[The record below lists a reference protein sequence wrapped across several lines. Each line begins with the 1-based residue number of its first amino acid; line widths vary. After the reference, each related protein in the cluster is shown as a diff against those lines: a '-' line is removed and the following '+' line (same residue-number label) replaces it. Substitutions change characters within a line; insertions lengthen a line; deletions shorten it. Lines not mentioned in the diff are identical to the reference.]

1 MPMSIT
7 FPMTEYLELKVAM
20 ARSQSETG
28 YGRARLDSHSRS
40 VLKLDLGDVIEI
52 VGKKTAVAKVFK
64 SDIEDEGTSI
74 IRIDGLTRTSAGV
87 SVDEN
92 VRIRKITPESAEKV
106 TIAPNIPEGKVI
118 RFEEGIENVFRNGL
132 MNRPLMAGIDILVP
146 NIALMGN
153 RSTFTVVSTKPKGA
167 VTVGPKTEICIVNE
181 PVPQKTQTYIGQ
193 TTYDDIGGLDDEL
206 RRIREMIEL
215 PLKHPEIF
223 DRMGI
228 SAPKGVLLY
237 GPPGTGKTLIAE
249 AVANESGASFYS
261 ICGPEIMGRYYGQSE
276 ERLRE
281 IFDTAQENTP
291 SIIFLDEI
299 DSIAPSRDE
308 VSGEVERRVVAQL
321 LTLMD
326 GMGGRGN
333 VIVIGATNREDAIDP
348 ALRRPGRFDREIE
361 IGVPGK
367 GGRRSILEVHT
378 RDMPLADDVDLDKL
392 AGTTQGFVGADL
404 AALCRESAMKCL
416 SRYIPHMDLDKPIPH
431 EILAEMKVTMQDCTD
446 ALNEIE
452 PSGMREVLVEIPK
465 ITWNDIGGLEHIR
478 KEIDEAFI
486 PTEDKKSFERLGIEP
501 GKAILLYG
509 PPGTGKTMIAKAV
522 ANESG
527 ANFISIS
534 GPEIASKWL
543 GESEMAIRKIFKKA
557 KQMAPCIIF
566 FDEID
571 SIAPRRGTGDSQA
584 WERVVAQLLT
594 AMDGI
599 ESLNRVLI
607 MAATN
612 RPDMLD
618 PALLRPGRMDRMILV
633 GKPDQSARL
642 GILKVHTSKMPLAED
657 VDLNRIADL
666 TDGYVGADLA
676 SLCREAVMLAFRSNN
691 DTETVGMTFFEQA
704 LENIRPSV
712 DEATFS
718 SYEKIGTE
726 IRKRKTGWNDI
737 PFYG

>member
-1 MPMSIT
+1 MAN
-7 FPMTEYLELKVAM
+7 YLELKVAM
-20 ARSQSETG
+20 AKSQTEAG
-28 YGRARLDSHSRS
+28 YGRARMDTKSRGT
-40 VLKLDLGDVIEI
+40 LKIDLGDAIEI

-64 SDIEDEGTSI
+64 SDLEDEGLGI

-92 VRIRKITPESAEKV
+92 VKVRKIIPQHAIKLV
-106 TIAPNIPEGKVI
+106 IAPNIPEGKTI
-118 RFEEGIENVFRNGL
+118 RFEAGIENIFRNGL
-132 MNRPLMAGIDILVP
+132 MNRPLMKGIDILVP

-153 RSTFTVVSTKPKGA
+153 RSTFTVVATIPDGP
-167 VTVGPKTEICIVNE
+167 VIVGIDTEVEVIKEPLKEKTE
-181 PVPQKTQTYIGQ
+181 TYLGQ

-206 RRIREMIEL
+206 KRIREMIEL

-237 GPPGTGKTLIAE
+237 GPSGTGKTLIAE
-249 AVANESGASFYS
+249 AVANESGASFYN
-261 ICGPEIMGRYYGQSE
+261 IRGPEIMGRYYGQSE

-281 IFDTAQENTP
+281 IFKEAQENAP

-333 VIVIGATNREDAIDP
+333 VIVIGATNREDSLDS

-361 IGVPGK
+361 IGVPNRK
-367 GGRRSILEVHT
+367 GRRSILDVHT
-378 RDMPLADDVDLDKL
+378 RDMPLAEDVNLDIL
-392 AGTTQGFVGADL
+392 AGMTQGFVGADL
-404 AALCRESAMKCL
+404 AALARESAMKCL
-416 SRYIPHMDLDKPIPH
+416 SGYLPHLDLDKPIPQATLK
-431 EILAEMKVTMQDCTD
+431 EIKVRMNDFKD
-446 ALNEIE
+446 ALNEVE
-452 PSGMREVLVEIPK
+452 PSGMREVFVEIPK
-465 ITWNDIGGLEHIR
+465 ISWADIGGLESIR
-478 KEIDEAFI
+478 KEIEEAFI
-486 PTEDKKSFERLGIEP
+486 PTEEKKSFERLGIEP

-527 ANFISIS
+527 ANFISVS
-534 GPEIASKWL
+534 GPEIASKWM
-543 GESEMAIRKIFKKA
+543 GESELAIRKIFKKA
-557 KQMAPCIIF
+557 KQMAPSIIF

-571 SIAPRRGTGDSQA
+571 SIAPKRGSGDSHA

-599 ESLNRVLI
+599 EGLNRVMI

-612 RPDMLD
+612 RPDMID

-633 GKPDQSARL
+633 GKPDMDARIN
-642 GILKVHTSKMPLAED
+642 ILKVHTRRMPLQN
-657 VDLNRIADL
+657 VDLLEIAKE

-676 SLCREAVMLAFRSNN
+676 ALCREAGMLAYYENN
-691 DTETVGMTFFEQA
+691 NAEYVRPEHFKTA
-704 LENIRPSV
+704 INNIRPSV
-712 DEATFS
+712 DETTFAN
-718 SYEKIGTE
+718 YENIGKE
-726 IRKRKTGWNDI
+726 IRKRKSGWNDI

>member
-1 MPMSIT
+1 MHNAFDAPMAN
-7 FPMTEYLELKVAM
+7 YLELKVAM
-20 ARSQSETG
+20 AKSQTEAG
-28 YGRARLDSHSRS
+28 YGRARMDTKSRGT
-40 VLKLDLGDVIEI
+40 LKIDLGDAIEI

-64 SDIEDEGTSI
+64 SDMEDEGLGI

-92 VRIRKITPESAEKV
+92 VKVRKVIPQHAIKLV
-106 TIAPNIPEGKVI
+106 IAPNIPEGKTI
-118 RFEEGIENVFRNGL
+118 RFETGIENIFRNGL
-132 MNRPLMAGIDILVP
+132 MNRPLMKGIDILIP

-153 RSTFTVVSTKPKGA
+153 RSTFTVVATIPDGP
-167 VTVGPKTEICIVNE
+167 VIVGIDTEVEIIKETFKEKTE
-181 PVPQKTQTYIGQ
+181 TYLGQ

-206 RRIREMIEL
+206 KRIREMIEL

-237 GPPGTGKTLIAE
+237 GPSGTGKTLIAE
-249 AVANESGASFYS
+249 AVANESGASFYN
-261 ICGPEIMGRYYGQSE
+261 IRGPEIMGRYYGQSE

-281 IFDTAQENTP
+281 IFKDAQENAP

-299 DSIAPSRDE
+299 DSIAPSRDA

-333 VIVIGATNREDAIDP
+333 VIVIGATNREDSLDS

-361 IGVPGK
+361 IGVPNRK
-367 GGRRSILEVHT
+367 GRRSILDVHT
-378 RDMPLADDVDLDKL
+378 RDMPLAEDVNLDIL
-392 AGTTQGFVGADL
+392 AGMTQGFVGADL
-404 AALCRESAMKCL
+404 AALARESAMKCL
-416 SRYIPHMDLDKPIPH
+416 SGYLPHLNLDKPIPQATLK
-431 EILAEMKVTMQDCTD
+431 EIKVRMNDFKD
-446 ALNEIE
+446 ALNEVE
-452 PSGMREVLVEIPK
+452 PSGMREVFVEIPK
-465 ITWNDIGGLEHIR
+465 VSWADIGGLESIR
-478 KEIDEAFI
+478 KEIEEAFI
-486 PTEDKKSFERLGIEP
+486 PTEEKKSFERLGIEP

-527 ANFISIS
+527 ANFISVS
-534 GPEIASKWL
+534 GPEIASKWM
-543 GESEMAIRKIFKKA
+543 GESELAIRKIFKKA
-557 KQMAPCIIF
+557 KQMAPSIIF

-571 SIAPRRGTGDSQA
+571 SIAPKRGSGDSQA

-599 ESLNRVLI
+599 EGLNRVMI

-612 RPDMLD
+612 RPDMID
-618 PALLRPGRMDRMILV
+618 PALLRPGRIDRMILV
-633 GKPDQSARL
+633 GKPNIDARIS
-642 GILKVHTSKMPLAED
+642 ILKVHTRRMPLRD
-657 VDLNRIADL
+657 VDLLEIAKE

-676 SLCREAVMLAFRSNN
+676 ALCREAGMLAYYENN
-691 DTETVGMTFFEQA
+691 NAEYVGPEHFKTA
-704 LENIRPSV
+704 INNIRPSV
-712 DEATFS
+712 DETTFAN
-718 SYEKIGTE
+718 YENIGKE
-726 IRKRKTGWNDI
+726 IRKRKSGWNDI